1 MPTETQPL
9 TDLRSQFTW
18 PRILLPAA
26 ALLVG
31 ALYIA
36 PYDVNISQSISA
48 GFLPGDIR
56 RIIHLSEIFAHGFG
70 VLMILISLWV
80 VFPDKRKFVP
90 RIAMLAGLSG
100 LTAQCI
106 KLFLV
111 RQRPGDFV
119 DRWELATSTWS
130 GLIQDSSLNMTNKF
144 QSFPSGH
151 TATAVGLAI
160 GLTYVFPRGK
170 YLFAVL
176 AVMASLQ
183 RIVSNAHWTSDVL
196 SGAAVGLIVSGLL
209 MQNFGLGRFCN
220 RLEDKRPTP
229 S

>member
-1 MPTETQPL
+1 
-9 TDLRSQFTW
+9 
-18 PRILLPAA
+18 
-26 ALLVG
+26 
-31 ALYIA
+31 
-36 PYDVNISQSISA
+36 
-48 GFLPGDIR
+48 
-56 RIIHLSEIFAHGFG
+56 
-70 VLMILISLWV
+70 
-80 VFPDKRKFVP
+80 
-90 RIAMLAGLSG
+90 
-100 LTAQCI
+100 
-106 KLFLV
+106 
-111 RQRPGDFV
+111 
-119 DRWELATSTWS
+119 
-130 GLIQDSSLNMTNKF
+130 MTNKF